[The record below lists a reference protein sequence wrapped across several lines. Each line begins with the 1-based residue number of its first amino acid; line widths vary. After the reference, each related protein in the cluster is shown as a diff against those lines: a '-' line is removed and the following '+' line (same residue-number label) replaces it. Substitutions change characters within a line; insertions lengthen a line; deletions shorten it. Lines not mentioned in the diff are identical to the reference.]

1 LNALYAVCRDR
12 TKLWL
17 VALVTALLALQAA
30 AIAQD
35 AKPVFP
41 PSLRVGM
48 VPPPGFIASATFS
61 GFEHSEKQAQIALA
75 ELPGYAFEA
84 LEAQVAKEMA
94 GNPNAAAA
102 RKDFALKEEGAR
114 AFLVT
119 LEQNSPQ
126 GPILQ
131 RMLVAHLRD
140 TTVVVTAIV
149 PEAIKEVASQE
160 AIEKSFATLTVR
172 AAVPVDEQLSVLP
185 FSMRELA
192 GYRIVRVQPGAA
204 AMLTDGP
211 KNAIES
217 SEQPILLVSIAPM
230 PNQPRPEE
238 RDGFARRLISDVP
251 GLKEARVTRS
261 EPLRIAG
268 QQGHELLVEAK
279 DAKSDTDI
287 SMVQWLRFGTGTIVR
302 IVGVVRKDGW
312 EDHYPRFR
320 QVRDGI
326 GPR

>member
-12 TKLWL
+12 MRIWL
-17 VALVTALLALQAA
+17 VALAAAMLALQAA

-75 ELPGYAFEA
+75 ELPGYAFDA
-84 LEAQVAKEMA
+84 LEAQVSKEMA
-94 GNPNAAAA
+94 ANPNATAT
-102 RKDFALKEEGAR
+102 RKDFALKEGGR
-114 AFLVT
+114 AFLVA

-131 RMLVAHLRD
+131 RMLIAHLRD

-211 KNAIES
+211 KDAIES
-217 SEQPILLVSIAPM
+217 SEQPLLLVSIAPM
-230 PNQPRPEE
+230 ANQPRPEE

-287 SMVQWLRFGTGTIVR
+287 NMVQWLRFGTGTLVR
-302 IVGVVRKDGW
+302 IVGVVRKDAWG
-312 EDHYPRFR
+312 EHYPRFR